1 MSDGYRQEVFNVL
14 LARLLQERGVIAAPE
29 TILKTD
35 FASER
40 RMPDVIVSFYGLR
53 LVIEGEVSDNPYAE
67 ERALTSVR
75 KRVEEGIA
83 QIGVAVVYPASLR
96 TVPYPQLESAL
107 AKSELRLCVVTE
119 SGESKMG
126 VGDVDYLENALRTA
140 FEQLIKED
148 VVKQAVAVLD
158 SGVESFAGILSDK
171 DGSLIRIAEIL
182 GIQELPDRETGPG
195 EDEE

>member
-35 FASER
+35 LTSER

-126 VGDVDYLENALRTA
+126 AGDVDYLENALRTA

-171 DGSLIRIAEIL
+171 DGSLIRIAEVL
-182 GIQELPDRETGPG
+182 GIKELPDREAGS
-195 EDEE
+195 EQDEE

>member
-1 MSDGYRQEVFNVL
+1 
-14 LARLLQERGVIAAPE
+14 VIAAPE

-35 FASER
+35 LASER

-96 TVPYPQLESAL
+96 TVPYPKLESAL

-148 VVKQAVAVLD
+148 VVQQAVAVLD

-171 DGSLIRIAEIL
+171 DGSLIRIAEVL
-182 GIQELPDRETGPG
+182 GIKELPDREAGS
-195 EDEE
+195 EQDEE

>member
-35 FASER
+35 FTSER